1 MQVNK
6 ELRMSYSR
14 NILMSKLPLFKLKR
28 NVISIR
34 NVWFVKLLEEIFV
47 VLKIVDSK

>member
-14 NILMSKLPLFKLKR
+14 NILMSKLPLFKLKK

-34 NVWFVKLLEEIFV
+34 NVRLLKGIFV
-47 VLKIVDSK
+47 LLKIMDSK